1 MGLKFWTVLIWGK
14 SKSYS
19 NNSCFLSQGTFIAMV
34 RGIAW
39 LWQELWDRGMRGA
52 LVLAIMND
60 IKQKKKIDTSDA
72 QTKRKRAANKY
83 SKLTDLEIEVKIREL
98 EQRNAELE
106 AENMALKKSIRSI
119 KF

>member
-1 MGLKFWTVLIWGK
+1 ML
-14 SKSYS
+14 
-19 NNSCFLSQGTFIAMV
+19 
-34 RGIAW
+34 
-39 LWQELWDRGMRGA
+39 E
-52 LVLAIMND
+52 IMND
-60 IKQKKKIDTSDA
+60 TKQMKKLDTSDA

-83 SKLTDLEIEVKIREL
+83 SKLTDLEMEAKIREL

>member
-1 MGLKFWTVLIWGK
+1 MARV
-14 SKSYS
+14 
-19 NNSCFLSQGTFIAMV
+19 
-34 RGIAW
+34 IAW
-39 LWQELWDRGMRGA
+39 LWQEPWRGNGKDYCMAMARAMGQGIGGT
-52 LVLAIMND
+52 LVLEIMND
-60 IKQKKKIDTSDA
+60 IKQKKKIDNSDA

-83 SKLTDLEIEVKIREL
+83 SKLTDLEIEAKIREL

>member
-1 MGLKFWTVLIWGK
+1 MARVIAWRWQEPWHGDGK
-14 SKSYS
+14 SYGIG
-19 NNSCFLSQGTFIAMV
+19 GT
-34 RGIAW
+34 
-39 LWQELWDRGMRGA
+39 

-60 IKQKKKIDTSDA
+60 IKQKKKLDTSDA

-83 SKLTDLEIEVKIREL
+83 SKLTDLEIEAKIREL

-106 AENMALKKSIRSI
+106 AERMALKKSIRSI

>member
-1 MGLKFWTVLIWGK
+1 MARAMAWRWQGALRGDGK
-14 SKSYS
+14 SY
-19 NNSCFLSQGTFIAMV
+19 
-34 RGIAW
+34 GIG
-39 LWQELWDRGMRGA
+39 DRGMRGA
-52 LVLAIMND
+52 LVLEIMND
-60 IKQKKKIDTSDA
+60 IKQKKKLDTSGA

-83 SKLTDLEIEVKIREL
+83 SKLTDLEIEAKIREL

>member
-1 MGLKFWTVLIWGK
+1 MARAIAWRWQGALRGDGK
-14 SKSYS
+14 SY
-19 NNSCFLSQGTFIAMV
+19 
-34 RGIAW
+34 GIG
-39 LWQELWDRGMRGA
+39 DRGMRGT

-60 IKQKKKIDTSDA
+60 IKQKKKLDTSGA

-83 SKLTDLEIEVKIREL
+83 SKLTDLEIEAKIREL

>member
-1 MGLKFWTVLIWGK
+1 MRRQEPWRGDGK
-14 SKSYS
+14 SY
-19 NNSCFLSQGTFIAMV
+19 
-34 RGIAW
+34 GIG
-39 LWQELWDRGMRGA
+39 DRGMRGT
-52 LVLAIMND
+52 LVLEIMND
-60 IKQKKKIDTSDA
+60 IKQKKKLDTSGA

-83 SKLTDLEIEVKIREL
+83 SKLTDLEIEAKIREL

>member
-1 MGLKFWTVLIWGK
+1 MARAMG
-14 SKSYS
+14 
-19 NNSCFLSQGTFIAMV
+19 QGIGGT
-34 RGIAW
+34 
-39 LWQELWDRGMRGA
+39 
-52 LVLAIMND
+52 LVLEIMND
-60 IKQKKKIDTSDA
+60 IKQKKKIDNSDA

-83 SKLTDLEIEVKIREL
+83 SKLTDLEIDAKIREL